1 MGMKGAIEEKTT
13 NLYRINIISG
23 DDEMYW
29 KSVGAAHTE
38 KTVELALQ
46 KAKEYGIQSI
56 VVASVTGKT
65 AELFAGKAENIVCVT
80 HVNGFKE
87 PGANELTLQQREKL
101 VGKGIKVLTTNH
113 VLSGAERGISRRFSG
128 VYPVEIMAN
137 TLRMFGQGVKVTVE
151 VAVMA
156 LDAGLIPYGED
167 IIAIGGTGT
176 GVDTAV
182 VIRPDYSANIFNTY
196 IAEIICKP

>member
-1 MGMKGAIEEKTT
+1 
-13 NLYRINIISG
+13 
-23 DDEMYW
+23 MYW
-29 KSVGAAHTE
+29 KSVGPNHTA

-46 KAKEYGIQSI
+46 KAEEYGITSI
-56 VVASVTGKT
+56 VVASVSGKT
-65 AELFAGKAENIVCVT
+65 AELLAGKAENIVCVT
-80 HVNGFKE
+80 HANGFKE
-87 PGANELTLQQREKL
+87 PGVNEMTSQQREIL
-101 VGKGIKVLTTNH
+101 IGKNIKVLTTAH
-113 VLSGAERGISRRFSG
+113 ALSGAERGISKKFGG

-151 VAVMA
+151 ISVMA

-167 IIAIGGTGT
+167 IIAIAGTGR

-182 VIRPDYSANIFNTY
+182 VLRPDYASNILNTY

>member
-1 MGMKGAIEEKTT
+1 
-13 NLYRINIISG
+13 
-23 DDEMYW
+23 MYW

-46 KAKEYGIQSI
+46 KAEEYGITSI
-56 VVASVTGKT
+56 VVASVSGIT

-87 PGANELTLQQREKL
+87 PGVNELSPQQREILIEKN
-101 VGKGIKVLTTNH
+101 VKVLTTAH
-113 VLSGAERGISRRFSG
+113 SLSGAERGISKRFGG
-128 VYPVEIMAN
+128 VYPVEIIAN

-182 VIRPDYSANIFNTY
+182 VIRPDYASNIFNTH
-196 IAEIICKP
+196 IVEIICKP

>member
-1 MGMKGAIEEKTT
+1 MKGDIGGKTAKRHEMKIC
-13 NLYRINIISG
+13 NVEMMS
-23 DDEMYW
+23 MYW
-29 KSVGAAHTE
+29 KSVGAVHTE
-38 KTVELALQ
+38 KTVELALR
-46 KAKEYGIQSI
+46 KAEEYGIKSI
-56 VVASVTGKT
+56 VVASVSGKT

-87 PGANELTLQQREKL
+87 LGVNELTSQQREIL
-101 VGKGIKVLTTNH
+101 IGKNVKVLTTSH
-113 VLSGAERGISRRFSG
+113 ALSGAERGISKKFSG

-167 IIAIGGTGT
+167 IIAIGGTGK

-182 VIRPDYSANIFNTY
+182 VIRPDYSANILNTY
-196 IAEIICKP
+196 ISEIICKP